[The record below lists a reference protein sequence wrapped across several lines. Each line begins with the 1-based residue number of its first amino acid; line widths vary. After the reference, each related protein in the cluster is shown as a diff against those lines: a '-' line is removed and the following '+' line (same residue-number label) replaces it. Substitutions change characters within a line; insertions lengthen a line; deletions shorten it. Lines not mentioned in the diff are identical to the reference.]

1 MTIHRVGSLN
11 LFRIYWDRRVRDSLS
26 SQTPHHNYYEIYGT
40 YQINSACILFVIFSA
55 SKSLCAQKCPFLPLK
70 YLYSW
75 MSSWNLRVFC
85 ILNDPNVKVIQCLN
99 QNEWIP
105 SWLPVD
111 PTINFDDFWSVRKPN
126 DVGGYWRVS
135 IWFEVS

>member
-11 LFRIYWDRRVRDSLS
+11 LFRIYWDRRDRDSLS
-26 SQTPHHNYYEIYGT
+26 SETPHHNYYE
-40 YQINSACILFVIFSA
+40 LFVIFSA
-55 SKSLCAQKCPFLPLK
+55 SKSVCAQKCPFLPLK

-75 MSSWNLRVFC
+75 MSSWNLRVVC

>member
-26 SQTPHHNYYEIYGT
+26 SQTPHHNYLSNQFCMY
-40 YQINSACILFVIFSA
+40 LVRDF
-55 SKSLCAQKCPFLPLK
+55 CAQKCPFLPLK